1 MQRAPSRRVAA
12 LLALALGLAS
22 LWLGAME
29 SVAGPAGPGMPA
41 ATALG
46 SMDLGVD
53 AAALR
58 ARPDGAVERVLVARN
73 AKPKISLAVSVATS
87 IALVALLAGGR
98 ARRRAAIVAVRSAFD
113 RRAPARAPPLSPLL
127 LA

>member
-1 MQRAPSRRVAA
+1 MQRAPSRRVAV
-12 LLALALGLAS
+12 LLAFALGFAS

-29 SVAGPAGPGMPA
+29 AVAGPAGPGSPA

-53 AAALR
+53 ATALR

-73 AKPKISLAVSVATS
+73 AKQKFSLAVGVATS
-87 IALVALLAGGR
+87 IALFGLLATGR
-98 ARRRAAIVAVRSAFD
+98 AQRRAAIVAVQPAFD